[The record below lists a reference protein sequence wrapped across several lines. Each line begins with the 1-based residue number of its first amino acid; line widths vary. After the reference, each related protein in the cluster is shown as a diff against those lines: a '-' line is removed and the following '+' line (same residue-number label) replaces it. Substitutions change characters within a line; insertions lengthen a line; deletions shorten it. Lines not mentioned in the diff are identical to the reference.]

1 MDGLHFG
8 VMRGETEKQAALMVT
23 VTPEQLVPADHPI
36 RIIKKVADEGLKRLG
51 PLFSAI
57 YSERGRPS
65 IPPEVLLKSQILIA
79 LYSVRS
85 ERLFCERLQYD
96 FLFRWF
102 LDLPGVGTAFDAT
115 TFTKNRARLLDAD
128 LFREFFQEV
137 VEEARRR
144 RLLSDEHFTVDGT
157 LIEAC
162 ASMKSFRPK
171 SGDDPPKS
179 GGSNPEVDFK
189 GQKRNNQ
196 THSSTTDPQAK
207 LYRKGNGQPSQLC
220 YLGHVLM
227 ENRNGLCTDA
237 LVSQAHGRAE
247 PESALAMVRRSVDA
261 LGRRVTLGADK
272 AYDTGEFQVALAEE
286 GVLSHIA
293 QKEGVTPVLD
303 RRTTGRSG
311 YRVSQN
317 KRKRVEEIFGWAKT
331 VAGTGKTR
339 FRGLI
344 RVGVQFL
351 LAMTTYNLV
360 RIARLQLET
369 G

>member
-1 MDGLHFG
+1 
-8 VMRGETEKQAALMVT
+8 MVT
-23 VTPEQLVPADHPI
+23 VTPEALIPSDHPI
-36 RIIKKVADEGLKRLG
+36 RIIKKVADEALKRLE
-51 PLFSAI
+51 PELSAI

-65 IPPEVLLKSQILIA
+65 IPPEMLLKAQILIA
-79 LYSVRS
+79 LYTVRS

-115 TFTKNRARLLDAD
+115 SFTKNRERLLEAD
-128 LFREFFQEV
+128 LLGEFFREV
-137 VEEARRR
+137 IEEARRK

-171 SGDDPPKS
+171 SGDDPPAN
-179 GGSNPEVDFK
+179 GGSNPEVDFR
-189 GQKRNNQ
+189 GQKRSNQ
-196 THSSTTDPQAK
+196 THSSTTDPEAK
-207 LYRKGNGQPSQLC
+207 LYRKGDGKPSQLC
-220 YLGHVLM
+220 YIGHVLM

-237 LVSQAHGRAE
+237 LVSQAKGRAE
-247 PESALAMVRRSVDA
+247 PEAALTMVRRSVDSSH
-261 LGRRVTLGADK
+261 RRVTLGADK
-272 AYDTGEFQVALAEE
+272 GYDIGDFQVDLAEE
-286 GVLSHIA
+286 GVLSHVA
-293 QKEGVTPVLD
+293 QKDGITPVLD

-311 YRVSQN
+311 YQVSQR

-331 VAGTGKTR
+331 VAGIGKTR
-339 FRGLI
+339 FRGVI
-344 RVGVQFL
+344 RVGAQFL

-360 RIARLQLET
+360 RIARLQLES